1 MTNQIATTTQQP
13 KSLAKTFAA
22 KYNMEPKAM
31 MSTLKQTA
39 FKQKDGEVT
48 DSQMAMLMLVAN
60 EYNLNPFTK
69 EIYAFPDKGGIV
81 PIVGVDGWS
90 RIINDHPQFDGLEFK
105 TSDEMVIPDHGKECP
120 TWMEVHIY
128 RKDRGRPVVVRE
140 YIDEVYKPKGKY
152 LGPWQTHTKR
162 FLRHKTLIQ
171 GARLAFGY
179 TGIFDEDEASNII
192 DGQVIDQP
200 VNEAK
205 GDEVSQASSAIET
218 VAEQSNEPEEKT
230 DVQLVI
236 DQLNNANDRSALD
249 TILAD
254 AQVYDFEPN
263 QWEQVTAAHAN
274 KINALAQ
281 PKSKLEMDV

>member
-1 MTNQIATTTQQP
+1 MSQELQTATQQP

-90 RIINDHPQFDGLEFK
+90 RIINDHSQFDGLEFK
-105 TSDEMVIPDHGKECP
+105 TSDEMVTPKDGRDCP
-120 TWMEVHIY
+120 SWMEVHIY

-152 LGPWQTHTKR
+152 AGPWQTHTKR

-192 DGQVIDQP
+192 EGQV
-200 VNEAK
+200 
-205 GDEVSQASSAIET
+205 VSQPKETQSTTEVDSAELAID
-218 VAEQSNEPEEKT
+218 VAPQEEKT
-230 DVQLVI
+230 AHTKPYFDVVVENLEAAEDRAQL
-236 DQLNNANDRSALD
+236 DK
-249 TILAD
+249 ILKD
-254 AQVYDFEPN
+254 AQIYEFEQN
-263 QWEQVTAAHAN
+263 QLQMLTATHSDMVN
-274 KINALAQ
+274 KLAGA
-281 PKSKLEMDV
+281 KLVVDL